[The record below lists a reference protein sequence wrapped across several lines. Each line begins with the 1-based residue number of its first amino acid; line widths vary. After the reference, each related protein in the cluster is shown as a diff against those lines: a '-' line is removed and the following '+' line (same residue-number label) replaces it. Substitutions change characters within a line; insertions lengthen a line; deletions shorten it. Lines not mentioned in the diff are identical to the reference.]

1 MPTMKKSLATLTF
14 TALALSATVIPGL
27 MSRHSASAASKLN
40 SSRASVASAASLA
53 AQDPTLATADTGVIL
68 PKTAIYALNA
78 NNVLFVLQP
87 GATSFTRLTNVTHA
101 DGNLIGIDF
110 RVSDGLLYALT
121 DTGSIYTIDLST
133 TYLGVATKVSSISP
147 RFAGGFQ
154 SLMDFNPVLSAIRL
168 IGSNDQNFAVV
179 NSNGGNLNATAVQT
193 AMTYPAG
200 DVNAGKDPNISGGA
214 YTNNYVGATV
224 TIFYAVDYDLDTFV
238 TIPPATAGGSSAT
251 GGGQLQTIG
260 PLVNPK
266 GVPINVSPTADFDI
280 YSDKATGANSII
292 GVSGR
297 RLFIIDLTQINPAL
311 QRGQTQNVVV
321 RGITMPESGGF
332 FIDVAVAPQ

>member
-14 TALALSATVIPGL
+14 TALALSAMLITGL
-27 MSRHSASAASKLN
+27 MSRHSASAESKLN
-40 SSRASVASAASLA
+40 SSQVAPAAGAA
-53 AQDPTLATADTGVIL
+53 AQDPTLATADTGIIM

-78 NNVLFVLQP
+78 NNVLFFLTP
-87 GATSFTRLTNVTHA
+87 PATSFTRLVRVTQA

-133 TYLGVATKVSSISP
+133 TNLGAVTKVSSISP

-193 AMTYPAG
+193 AITYPAG
-200 DVNAGKDPNISGGA
+200 DVNAGKDPNIACGA
-214 YTNNYVGATV
+214 YTNNYVGATF
-224 TIFYAVDYDLDTFV
+224 TIFYAIDYDLDTFV
-238 TIPPATAGGSSAT
+238 TIPPATPGGSSAT

-260 PLVNPK
+260 PLVTPR
-266 GVPINVSPTADFDI
+266 GVPVNVSPTTDFDI
-280 YSDKATGANSII
+280 FTTQSGGVITNNII

-297 RLFIIDLTQINPAL
+297 RLFTI
-311 QRGQTQNVVV
+311 
-321 RGITMPESGGF
+321 
-332 FIDVAVAPQ
+332 